1 MRRFKEKLNKKGF
14 TLAELLIVVAII
26 AVLVAV
32 SVPVFNSK
40 LERAREATDIANL
53 RAAKVAVS
61 ADYLNGDIKLDGTGK
76 AVVYYDADNGVL
88 RDSSSDIKAYGQGT
102 KVNGNTSYG
111 DYMTDSENQG
121 KLIQITLQAK
131 ESGTDTSKVSDA
143 DTITYTYKLLKP
155 GETS

>member
-1 MRRFKEKLNKKGF
+1 MRRFKEKFNKKGF

-61 ADYLNGDIKLDGTGK
+61 ADYLNGDIKVGDTGK
-76 AVVYYDADNGVL
+76 VVVYYDADNGI
-88 RDSSSDIKAYGQGT
+88 IKTTSTGINAYGQGT
-102 KVNGNTSYG
+102 KVDGKTSYSS
-111 DYMTDSENQG
+111 YKTDSENQN
-121 KLIQITLQAK
+121 KIIQITIEAK
-131 ESGTDTSKVSDA
+131 DSDTSKVSDA
-143 DTITYTYKLLKP
+143 ISYTFDWVEPDK
-155 GETS
+155 TS